1 MFISLSRLNPLRRA
15 FSLFYNIDHEW
26 INFNPKTKIGII
38 GITDY
43 AHTQLGDIIFVQ
55 MPDIGTKFKQGDV
68 LGKLES
74 TRVVDDIYCPLSG
87 EIIEVN
93 KKILEAPDLINN
105 DPNDEGW
112 LVKIKIEDLAELE
125 FLYDKQ
131 GYDKLVQQL
140 KRKGNV

>member
-1 MFISLSRLNPLRRA
+1 MFSLFRISPLRRA

-26 INFNPKTKIGII
+26 INFNPKSKIGTI

-43 AHTQLGDIIFVQ
+43 AHSQLGDIIFVQ
-55 MPDIGTKFKQGDV
+55 MPDVGTKFKQGDV

-74 TRVVDDIYCPLSG
+74 TRIVDDIYCPLSG
-87 EIIEVN
+87 EVVEVN

-112 LVKIKIEDLAELE
+112 LVKIKIEDLSELE

-131 GYDKLVQQL
+131 GYEKLVQQL

>member
-1 MFISLSRLNPLRRA
+1 MLTFFRNSAIRRA
-15 FSLFYNIDHEW
+15 FSTFFNIDHEW
-26 INFNPKTKIGII
+26 IKYNPKTKVGVV

-43 AHTQLGDIIFVQ
+43 AHSQLGDIIFVQ
-55 MPDIGTKFKQGDV
+55 MPDVGTKFKQGDV

-87 EIIEVN
+87 EVVEVN

-112 LVKIKIEDLAELE
+112 LVKIKIENLGELDN
-125 FLYDKQ
+125 LYDKPD
-131 GYDKLVQQL
+131 YDKLVQQL
-140 KRKGNV
+140 KRKHSI